1 MKVVTNEYVI
11 KVTKRDG
18 GIEAVLTFDE
28 EEEAIKFL
36 RDLAHDE
43 MFKGSDDKYQIVK
56 RSYTITE
63 EVIR

>member
-11 KVTKRDG
+11 KVTKKDG

-43 MFKGSDDKYQIVK
+43 MFKGSNDNY
-56 RSYTITE
+56 Y
-63 EVIR
+63 